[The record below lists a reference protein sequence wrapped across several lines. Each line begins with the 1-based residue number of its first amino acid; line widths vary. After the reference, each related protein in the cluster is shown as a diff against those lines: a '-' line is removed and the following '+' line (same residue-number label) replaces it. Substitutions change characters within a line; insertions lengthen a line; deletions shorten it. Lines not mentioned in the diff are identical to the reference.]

1 MIDEPIQGLDSIAR
15 ALEIWVD
22 ITGVDPNT
30 KSWATTNEWEIRHIN
45 EELKESLKLDP
56 SKITTMM
63 MLDYFV
69 RDYLTNRT
77 FSVLSILEEYDLL
90 TDYLEKSRELLNIL
104 NSEEVTEAK
113 QTFKNSVIASLQ
125 HYGVTNEET
134 FALASDLHAL
144 GFLRRDALRS
154 IDSLE
159 CHQFLQGASDDTHP
173 VYFDM
178 VYEFWN
184 INSLIRSMTQ
194 IPKSGITLNLIRDP
208 HETSSFFVFGIRNGG
223 TVSILTDRDK
233 EAYPL
238 AKFKQRRPDR
248 SLAARKWR
256 HHFPYDLMGLE
267 FSEGGRSA
275 YIIHKESQ
283 AVAPYQS
290 TSHPMKKI
298 SLLNPDEIIWI
309 SMMFSQIDLKFWK
322 QGYKTKE
329 LSYTGDMLQNND
341 ILISAASN
349 LPVRKDTYQP
359 LLSVPLTNLD
369 LTYDSRFKEDWGGGF
384 SDKNRWMEERYQH
397 KLDDPSLFNLM
408 DDNTESA
415 LLYTSNT
422 EKAVSGILG
431 RRTLE
436 GKYKISVH
444 GDMRILRVSRARLNN
459 LPFFDRD
466 KLDSTIPSLQVMDST
481 FFGSADEV
489 VANQRWSGRY
499 NKAKLIEQAA
509 LEEYH
514 ERKDKIKDWFEK
526 AITSNMEF
534 LLNSIATGKLE
545 VSEQESKVNSIGIL
559 SLFSKF
565 TDNKF
570 MSRINSSCL
579 NDLVIHATKEKYPS
593 KYLCPIN
600 GRPATIFAKFAPRDA
615 NDLALMC
622 GCKLSELPD
631 VLRFWRMNRSSFQNS
646 FSSRVDPME
655 SSITN
660 PWEKIDFDVL
670 FHLSKSGYIQLCKKN
685 GQTPHRF
692 WIEEERKYNAD

>member
-1 MIDEPIQGLDSIAR
+1 MIDEPIEGLDSIVR

-22 ITGVDPNT
+22 ITGVDPNA
-30 KSWATTNEWEIRHIN
+30 KNWATTNEWEIRNIN

-113 QTFKNSVIASLQ
+113 QTFKDSVISSLQ

-154 IDSLE
+154 IESLE
-159 CHQFLQGASDDTHP
+159 CHQFLQGESDDTHP

-194 IPKSGITLNLIRDP
+194 IPKSSITLNLIRDP

-275 YIIHKESQ
+275 YIIHKESH

-290 TSHPMKKI
+290 TSHPMKRI
-298 SLLNPDEIIWI
+298 SELHPDEIIWI
-309 SMMFSQIDLKFWK
+309 SMMFSQIHLKFWK
-322 QGYKTKE
+322 ENFKTKE
-329 LSYTGDMLQNND
+329 LSYTGDMLKNQD
-341 ILISAASN
+341 VLLSAARN
-349 LPVRKDTYQP
+349 LPVIIDNYQVLHSSP
-359 LLSVPLTNLD
+359 LLNQD
-369 LTYDSRFKEDWGGGF
+369 LTYDSKFKEDWGGGNT
-384 SDKNRWMEERYQH
+384 DTNRWMEERYQH
-397 KLDDPSLFNLM
+397 KLDDPELFNLM
-408 DDNTESA
+408 DDNTEST
-415 LLYTSNT
+415 LLYAANKEEEVSN
-422 EKAVSGILG
+422 ILG
-431 RRTLE
+431 RRILKAKHNLNVMGNMKILKVLRSTLDD
-436 GKYKISVH
+436 I
-444 GDMRILRVSRARLNN
+444 
-459 LPFFDRD
+459 PFWDRD
-466 KLDSTIPSLQVMDST
+466 KLNKTIPSLQAMDST
-481 FFGSADEV
+481 YFGTADEV
-489 VANQRWSGRY
+489 IANQRWSARY

-509 LEEYH
+509 LEEYN
-514 ERKDKIKDWFEK
+514 EREAEIKAWFAN
-526 AITSNMEF
+526 AITSNIDI
-534 LLNSIATGKLE
+534 LLTAIAHGKLA
-545 VSEQESKVNSIGIL
+545 VSESESANTRQSIL
-559 SLFSKF
+559 NLFSKF
-565 TDNKF
+565 GDNKYS
-570 MSRINSSCL
+570 SRMNSSCL
-579 NDLVIHATKEKYPS
+579 HDLEIHGTKEKFPS
-593 KYLCPIN
+593 KYLCPVN
-600 GRPATIFAKFAPRDA
+600 GRQATIFAKFIPTDA

-631 VLRFWRMNRSSFQNS
+631 ILQFWRMKIYSPHNS
-646 FSSRVDPME
+646 WSTRIDPME
-655 SSITN
+655 SKITN
-660 PWEKIDFDVL
+660 PWAKINFDVL
-670 FHLSKSGYIQLCKKN
+670 FHLSKSGYIQLCKQH
-685 GQTPHRF
+685 GQNPHRF
-692 WIEEERKYNAD
+692 WIEEERRYNED